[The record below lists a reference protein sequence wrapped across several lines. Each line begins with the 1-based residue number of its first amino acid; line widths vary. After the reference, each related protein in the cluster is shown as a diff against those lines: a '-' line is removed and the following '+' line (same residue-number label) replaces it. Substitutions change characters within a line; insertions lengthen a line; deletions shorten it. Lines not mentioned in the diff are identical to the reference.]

1 MTQMTMMKKTQI
13 TQMLQTMKMK
23 KTQNKIFKLPNIE
36 VDEVI
41 LQDVE
46 YKEIN
51 YTQDE
56 INEFLKKLRINPTN
70 FFKDK

>member
-1 MTQMTMMKKTQI
+1 MTQMM
-13 TQMLQTMKMK
+13 MK
-23 KTQNKIFKLPNIE
+23 KTQNKNLKLPNIE

-46 YKEIN
+46 YKAIH
-51 YTQDE
+51 YTEDE
-56 INEFLKKLRINPTN
+56 INEFLKKLGINPTN

>member
-1 MTQMTMMKKTQI
+1 MTQMKK

-51 YTQDE
+51 YTEDE

>member
-1 MTQMTMMKKTQI
+1 
-13 TQMLQTMKMK
+13 MLQTMKMK

-46 YKEIN
+46 YKALN

-56 INEFLKKLRINPTN
+56 INEFLKKLGINPTN

>member
-1 MTQMTMMKKTQI
+1 MKKTQI

-46 YKEIN
+46 YKAIN
-51 YTQDE
+51 YTEDE

>member
-1 MTQMTMMKKTQI
+1 MMKKK
-13 TQMLQTMKMK
+13 TQMLQTIQTMK

-46 YKEIN
+46 YKAIN
-51 YTQDE
+51 YTEDE

>member
-1 MTQMTMMKKTQI
+1 
-13 TQMLQTMKMK
+13 MLQTTQMMM
-23 KTQNKIFKLPNIE
+23 KTQNKILKLPNIE

-46 YKEIN
+46 YKAIH
-51 YTQDE
+51 YTEDE
-56 INEFLKKLRINPTN
+56 INEFLKKLGINPTN

>member
-1 MTQMTMMKKTQI
+1 
-13 TQMLQTMKMK
+13 MLQTMKMK

-46 YKEIN
+46 YKAIN

-56 INEFLKKLRINPTN
+56 INEFLKKLGINPTN

>member
-1 MTQMTMMKKTQI
+1 MTQMKK

-23 KTQNKIFKLPNIE
+23 KTQNKILKLPNIE

-46 YKEIN
+46 YKAIH
-51 YTQDE
+51 YTEDE

>member
-1 MTQMTMMKKTQI
+1 
-13 TQMLQTMKMK
+13 MLQTMKMK

-46 YKEIN
+46 YKAIN
-51 YTQDE
+51 YTQDD

>member
-1 MTQMTMMKKTQI
+1 MLQMIQTMM
-13 TQMLQTMKMK
+13 
-23 KTQNKIFKLPNIE
+23 KTQNKNLKLPNIE

-46 YKEIN
+46 YKAIH
-51 YTQDE
+51 YTEDE

>member
-1 MTQMTMMKKTQI
+1 MIQTMM
-13 TQMLQTMKMK
+13 
-23 KTQNKIFKLPNIE
+23 KTQNKNLKLPNIE

-46 YKEIN
+46 YKAIH
-51 YTQDE
+51 YTEDE

>member
-1 MTQMTMMKKTQI
+1 MMKKKTQI
-13 TQMLQTMKMK
+13 TQTIQTMK

-41 LQDVE
+41 IQDVE
-46 YKEIN
+46 YKAIN
-51 YTQDE
+51 YTEDE

>member
-1 MTQMTMMKKTQI
+1 MMTMIKTQTTQM
-13 TQMLQTMKMK
+13 MK

-46 YKEIN
+46 YKAIH
-51 YTQDE
+51 YTEDE

>member
-1 MTQMTMMKKTQI
+1 MTQMKK
-13 TQMLQTMKMK
+13 TQMLQTMK

-46 YKEIN
+46 YKAIN

>member
-1 MTQMTMMKKTQI
+1 MTQMKK
-13 TQMLQTMKMK
+13 TQMLQTMTMK

-46 YKEIN
+46 YKAIN
-51 YTQDE
+51 YTEDE

>member
-1 MTQMTMMKKTQI
+1 MKKTQT
-13 TQMLQTMKMK
+13 TQTIQTTQTM

-46 YKEIN
+46 YKAIN
-51 YTQDE
+51 YTEDE
-56 INEFLKKLRINPTN
+56 INEFLIKLGINPTN

>member
-1 MTQMTMMKKTQI
+1 
-13 TQMLQTMKMK
+13 MK

-46 YKEIN
+46 YKAIH

-56 INEFLKKLRINPTN
+56 INEFLIKLRINPTN
-70 FFKDK
+70 FFKDE

>member
-1 MTQMTMMKKTQI
+1 MTMKTTQI
-13 TQMLQTMKMK
+13 TQTIQTMK

-46 YKEIN
+46 YKAIN
-51 YTQDE
+51 YTEDE

>member
-1 MTQMTMMKKTQI
+1 MLQMTQMMM
-13 TQMLQTMKMK
+13 MK
-23 KTQNKIFKLPNIE
+23 KTQNKILKLPNIE

-46 YKEIN
+46 YKAIN
-51 YTQDE
+51 YTEDE
-56 INEFLKKLRINPTN
+56 INEFLKKLSINPTN

>member
-1 MTQMTMMKKTQI
+1 MTMKT
-13 TQMLQTMKMK
+13 TQTTQTM
-23 KTQNKIFKLPNIE
+23 KTQNKILKLPNIE

-46 YKEIN
+46 YKAKH

-56 INEFLKKLRINPTN
+56 INEFLIKLRINPTN
-70 FFKDK
+70 FFKDE

>member
-1 MTQMTMMKKTQI
+1 MTMKK

-23 KTQNKIFKLPNIE
+23 KTQNKNLKLPNIE

-46 YKEIN
+46 YKAIN
-51 YTQDE
+51 YTEDE
-56 INEFLKKLRINPTN
+56 INEFLKKLGINPTN

>member
-1 MTQMTMMKKTQI
+1 MMKKTQI
-13 TQMLQTMKMK
+13 TQMLQTMK

-46 YKEIN
+46 YKAIH
-51 YTQDE
+51 YTEDE

>member
-1 MTQMTMMKKTQI
+1 MKTTQI
-13 TQMLQTMKMK
+13 TQMM

-41 LQDVE
+41 IQDVE
-46 YKEIN
+46 YKAIN

>member
-1 MTQMTMMKKTQI
+1 MMKKKTQI
-13 TQMLQTMKMK
+13 TQITQMMK
-23 KTQNKIFKLPNIE
+23 KTQNKNLKLPNIE

-41 LQDVE
+41 IQDVE
-46 YKEIN
+46 YKALN

-56 INEFLKKLRINPTN
+56 INEFLKKLGINPTN